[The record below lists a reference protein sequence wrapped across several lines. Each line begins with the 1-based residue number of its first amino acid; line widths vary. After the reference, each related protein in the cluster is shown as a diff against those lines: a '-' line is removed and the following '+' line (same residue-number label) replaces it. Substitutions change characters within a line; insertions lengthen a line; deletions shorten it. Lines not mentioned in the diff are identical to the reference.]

1 MKWQTKNCI
10 KSKKGMRDTKLG
22 FEMEKGLV
30 GNFSKLGEG
39 GGKLILHLSN
49 ELHELLLPSLAAC
62 LHMTQNI
69 E

>member
-1 MKWQTKNCI
+1 
-10 KSKKGMRDTKLG
+10 MRDTKLG
-22 FEMEKGLV
+22 LEMEKRA
-30 GNFSKLGEG
+30 SWKLFKVRG

>member
-10 KSKKGMRDTKLG
+10 NSKKGMRDTKLG
-22 FEMEKGLV
+22 LEMEKRA
-30 GNFSKLGEG
+30 SWKLFKVRG

>member
-10 KSKKGMRDTKLG
+10 KSKKGMRDTKLR
-22 FEMEKGLV
+22 FEMEKRA
-30 GNFSKLGEG
+30 SWKLFKVRG